1 MFEFNR
7 IKRLPPYV
15 FAIVNNLKMEARH
28 RGEDIIDPTRSAGL
42 LAVIPASTVKVSS
55 GGVSPAHL

>member
-15 FAIVNNLKMEARH
+15 FAIVNNLKMEAGR
-28 RGEDIIDPTRSAGL
+28 
-42 LAVIPASTVKVSS
+42 K
-55 GGVSPAHL
+55 GVLKND